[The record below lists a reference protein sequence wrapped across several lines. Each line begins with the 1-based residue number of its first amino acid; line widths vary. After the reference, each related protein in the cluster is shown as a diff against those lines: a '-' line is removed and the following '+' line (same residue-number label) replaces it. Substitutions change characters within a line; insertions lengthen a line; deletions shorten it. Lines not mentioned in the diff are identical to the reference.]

1 MDKNTVIGFILI
13 GLIMFGFMGYQ
24 SKQYRKQLEAQAQI
38 DSLAQV
44 EAARQ
49 DSIRQAYLRE
59 HPEDTVTVKAVAAGT
74 AAAVY
79 SDTLLNAAARGEA
92 SFVTLENSKV
102 EIVFTTRG
110 GQPYSVRVKDYQNYD
125 KSDLYLFKD
134 GNSQL
139 GFVVFAPNAVDTRKF
154 NFNYIAEGLRTIR
167 SSCAFRSRT
176 EAISSRSSPL
186 PRIPIRSTSRYPS
199 SV

>member
-59 HPEDTVTVKAVAAGT
+59 HPEDTVTVKAVAA
-74 AAAVY
+74 V
-79 SDTLLNAAARGEA
+79 SEA
-92 SFVTLENSKV
+92 SHGIFTPFPLDVSKN
-102 EIVFTTRG
+102 ISF
-110 GQPYSVRVKDYQNYD
+110 YI
-125 KSDLYLFKD
+125 LYNRIFLLFF
-134 GNSQL
+134 Q
-139 GFVVFAPNAVDTRKF
+139 
-154 NFNYIAEGLRTIR
+154 
-167 SSCAFRSRT
+167 
-176 EAISSRSSPL
+176 
-186 PRIPIRSTSRYPS
+186 
-199 SV
+199 